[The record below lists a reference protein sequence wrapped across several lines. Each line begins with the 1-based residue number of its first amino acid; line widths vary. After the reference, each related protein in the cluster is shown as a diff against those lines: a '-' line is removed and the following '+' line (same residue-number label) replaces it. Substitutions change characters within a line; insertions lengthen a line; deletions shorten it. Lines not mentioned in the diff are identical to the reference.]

1 MELQENVLRYWSEVE
16 TSWKNLWVLRLKVI
30 GIQASVA
37 SLFTQSEAAML
48 AIKKLSLS
56 CQCSQGFCQP
66 VLLQGHVAGSHSTCF
81 PPGSFSAKL
90 LSSWS
95 SIYLCLVLFLPQC
108 GALQFS
114 LFGERFLLQE
124 FSVRLFLLSQPVHIP
139 LDGSTAL
146 RFISHSSQF
155 CVFIE
160 LAKDVLCPIILLIG
174 ENTEQDWSQH

>member
-95 SIYLCLVLFLPQC
+95 SVYLCLVLFLPQC

-114 LFGERFLLQE
+114 LFRERFLLQE
-124 FSVRLFLLSQPVHIP
+124 FCQTVPSFSASPHPSGWQHSPQVYQPLLP
-139 LDGSTAL
+139 
-146 RFISHSSQF
+146 
-155 CVFIE
+155 
-160 LAKDVLCPIILLIG
+160 VLCL
-174 ENTEQDWSQH
+174 H